1 MCELARATAR
11 QPDLH
16 VVLFGGWCQ
25 SKVIRELRATEQLQL
40 VFRPRDLKVRL
51 NGAAWVL
58 STWWRRRTF
67 AATLRADPETVYHP
81 GLYAWDPWI
90 ARRAPKLV
98 ATVYDM
104 QLEVQ
109 GARSRATQRQVREKA
124 AVCARADHIFC
135 ISDSTRR
142 DLERIVPAAIGK
154 TSVAHLGAGL
164 EAPRDVVRAGGA
176 PFFVMV
182 GGRHS
187 YKNGRLALEAFAEVA
202 AQHPD
207 VRLKLCGGPP
217 PGTDGELDFPG
228 AEAIRARIDWEQPD
242 DRALATAYANAVAL
256 IYPSTYEGFGLPI
269 LEAMI
274 CDCPVVTTT
283 SSSLPEVG
291 GDAALYFEPTD
302 RAQLATQMRRLLG
315 DAAFR
320 AGCIARGREQAKKFS
335 WDQTA
340 AKVVAVCRGLFARR

>member
-1 MCELARATAR
+1 MCELARAAAR
-11 QPDLH
+11 QPDTH

-25 SKVIRELRATEQLQL
+25 SKVIRELRATEQLDL
-40 VFRPRDLKVRL
+40 VFKPRDLKVRV
-51 NGAAWVL
+51 NGLAWVL

-67 AATLRADPETVYHP
+67 AATLRADPETIYHP

-142 DLERIVPAAIGK
+142 DLERLVSAAIGK
-154 TSVAHLGAGL
+154 TSVAHLGAGI
-164 EAPRDVVRAGGA
+164 EPPRDVVRAGGA

-187 YKNGRLALEAFAEVA
+187 YKNGRLALEAFADVA
-202 AQHPD
+202 AVHPD

-228 AEAIRARIDWEQPD
+228 AEAIRSRIDWEQPD
-242 DRALATAYANAVAL
+242 DRALTTAYANAVAL
-256 IYPSTYEGFGLPI
+256 VYPSTYEGFGLPI

-291 GDAALYFEPTD
+291 GDAALYFAPTD
-302 RAQLATQMRRLLG
+302 RVQLAAHMKRLLG

-320 AGCIARGREQAKKFS
+320 AERIARGREQAKKFS

-340 AKVVAVCRGLFARR
+340 TKVVDVCRGLFARG